1 MLLRDIG
8 YAKILFI
15 GRDSLDI
22 NDSIRERIEKTK
34 QLLSKLVHKNT
45 MAYLQGLNSI
55 KCDYETLGEY
65 DNACKYATMIID
77 ILSHNGVEHKATKK
91 DEELVRDIWVHA
103 YDTKARQGDFESFCI
118 AMEWNRPINKQFY
131 LPRAKLLKKHGVIQ
145 GIQDLIDDKL
155 DLLVL
160 NLPPRIGKELSD
172 DTPVLTKAGWK
183 NHGDLLVGDYVLND
197 KGDFVKVLALSPK
210 CKSEY
215 IVTFS
220 NGEKIECHG
229 NHEWLVYDRH
239 ANKNKIME
247 TKDMIGKIRD
257 VSYKNPNST
266 HRHFRFMINNKD
278 FVKGEEKEL
287 PVKPYTLGAWLGDG
301 TNKSPYLSNAV
312 CDRAIIDSIVSDGY
326 SIRYDWVHKKT
337 GVHTISFNNLRFD
350 LQKLGFCH
358 SRKRVPKTIPDEYLT
373 ASIEQRL
380 DLLAGLLDTDGTLTK
395 SEHRYHFTTVE
406 KTLRDSFI
414 ALINTFGWRCSVT
427 EHKPQKSSGN
437 IQGKQVYWCIGFNPT
452 CHIPCRL
459 ERKRLYE
466 FSKNRRIS
474 IVSIEQLLNEKWGR
488 CIQVEGGI
496 YLVGKSMIPTHNSTV
511 GLFLQVLLGGMFP
524 DESIL
529 SAGHTTGLI
538 QTFYNEIMNFI
549 NDTEYRYHEI
559 FPNNHIVDKSSEYY
573 YLDLNKKRRFHTY
586 NFVSIETGGTGKVQ
600 AERLLYCDDLVK
612 DVEQANNPD
621 RLEKLYH
628 NYTSTIKD
636 RKIQRLCKD
645 GVYRTC
651 PEIHINTPWSLY
663 DVTSRIVQTA
673 KDTGDMS
680 RVRIISVPCYDEN
693 GESNFVYNYGKGFST
708 KYYKDMEL
716 AEDPVIFSAKY
727 LMTPVE
733 RDGLVFNKD
742 NVNYYN
748 ELPGGE
754 PDRIV
759 AYADVSHGGDNYFSV
774 PVGYVYGYEV
784 YIEDVLFVNKFGG
797 DDASRPLVRDLIMR
811 NHVTRCGV
819 EKNNGGDFYST
830 LMDKDLKSKN
840 YYCHIT
846 THNAPTTKS
855 KRDRIL
861 ACQNEIKGI
870 ATEENTYRIYF
881 KDANKIK
888 GNRQYQEAMH
898 NLFSWNQNILAQKR
912 QHDDFPDSLAGLIT
926 NVLGGK
932 TGRAKS
938 NISADSLG
946 I

>member
-22 NDSIRERIEKTK
+22 NDNIRERIEKTK

-145 GIQDLIDDKL
+145 AIQDLIDDKL

-160 NLPPRIGKELSD
+160 NLPPRIGK
-172 DTPVLTKAGWK
+172 T
-183 NHGDLLVGDYVLND
+183 
-197 KGDFVKVLALSPK
+197 
-210 CKSEY
+210 
-215 IVTFS
+215 
-220 NGEKIECHG
+220 
-229 NHEWLVYDRH
+229 
-239 ANKNKIME
+239 
-247 TKDMIGKIRD
+247 
-257 VSYKNPNST
+257 
-266 HRHFRFMINNKD
+266 
-278 FVKGEEKEL
+278 
-287 PVKPYTLGAWLGDG
+287 
-301 TNKSPYLSNAV
+301 
-312 CDRAIIDSIVSDGY
+312 
-326 SIRYDWVHKKT
+326 
-337 GVHTISFNNLRFD
+337 
-350 LQKLGFCH
+350 
-358 SRKRVPKTIPDEYLT
+358 
-373 ASIEQRL
+373 
-380 DLLAGLLDTDGTLTK
+380 
-395 SEHRYHFTTVE
+395 
-406 KTLRDSFI
+406 
-414 ALINTFGWRCSVT
+414 
-427 EHKPQKSSGN
+427 
-437 IQGKQVYWCIGFNPT
+437 
-452 CHIPCRL
+452 
-459 ERKRLYE
+459 
-466 FSKNRRIS
+466 
-474 IVSIEQLLNEKWGR
+474 
-488 CIQVEGGI
+488 
-496 YLVGKSMIPTHNSTV
+496 TV
-511 GLFLQVLLGGMFP
+511 GLFLQTLLGGMFP

-538 QTFYNEIMNFI
+538 QTFYNEIMNLM

-573 YLDLNKKRRFHTY
+573 YFDLNKKRRFHTY

-693 GESNFVYNYGKGFST
+693 GESNFVYDYGKGFST

-727 LMTPVE
+727 LMTPIE
-733 RDGLVFNKD
+733 RDGLVFNKE
-742 NVNYYN
+742 NINYYN

-759 AYADVSHGGDNYFSV
+759 AYADVSHGGDDYFSV

-784 YIEDVLFVNKFGG
+784 YIEDILFVNKFGG
-797 DDASRPLVRDLIMR
+797 DDASRPLIRDLIMR

-881 KDANKIK
+881 KDTNKIK

-938 NISADSLG
+938 NVSADSLG

>member
-131 LPRAKLLKKHGVIQ
+131 LPRAKLLKKHGVIRA
-145 GIQDLIDDKL
+145 IQDLIDDKL

-160 NLPPRIGKELSD
+160 NLPPRIGK
-172 DTPVLTKAGWK
+172 T
-183 NHGDLLVGDYVLND
+183 
-197 KGDFVKVLALSPK
+197 
-210 CKSEY
+210 
-215 IVTFS
+215 
-220 NGEKIECHG
+220 
-229 NHEWLVYDRH
+229 
-239 ANKNKIME
+239 
-247 TKDMIGKIRD
+247 
-257 VSYKNPNST
+257 
-266 HRHFRFMINNKD
+266 
-278 FVKGEEKEL
+278 
-287 PVKPYTLGAWLGDG
+287 
-301 TNKSPYLSNAV
+301 
-312 CDRAIIDSIVSDGY
+312 
-326 SIRYDWVHKKT
+326 
-337 GVHTISFNNLRFD
+337 
-350 LQKLGFCH
+350 
-358 SRKRVPKTIPDEYLT
+358 
-373 ASIEQRL
+373 
-380 DLLAGLLDTDGTLTK
+380 
-395 SEHRYHFTTVE
+395 
-406 KTLRDSFI
+406 
-414 ALINTFGWRCSVT
+414 
-427 EHKPQKSSGN
+427 
-437 IQGKQVYWCIGFNPT
+437 
-452 CHIPCRL
+452 
-459 ERKRLYE
+459 
-466 FSKNRRIS
+466 
-474 IVSIEQLLNEKWGR
+474 
-488 CIQVEGGI
+488 
-496 YLVGKSMIPTHNSTV
+496 TV
-511 GLFLQVLLGGMFP
+511 GLFLQTLLGGMFP

-538 QTFYNEIMNFI
+538 QTFYNEIMNLM
-549 NDTEYRYHEI
+549 NDAEYRYHEI

-573 YLDLNKKRRFHTY
+573 YFDLNKKRRFHTY

-680 RVRIISVPCYDEN
+680 RVRIISIPCYDEN
-693 GESNFVYNYGKGFST
+693 GESNFVYDYGKGFST

-733 RDGLVFNKD
+733 RDGLIFNKD
-742 NVNYYN
+742 NITYYN
-748 ELPGGE
+748 ELPPEE

-759 AYADVSHGGDNYFSV
+759 AYADVTHGGDDYFSV

-784 YIEDVLFVNKFGG
+784 YIESVMFVNHFGG
-797 DDASRPLVRDLIMR
+797 DDGSRPLVKKLIMD

-819 EKNNGGDFYST
+819 ERNNGGDFYST
-830 LMDKDLKSKN
+830 LMDKDLKDVG

-846 THNAPTTKS
+846 SHNAPTIKQ

-861 ACQNEIKGI
+861 ACEREIKGI
-870 ATEENTYRIYF
+870 ASEKNSYRIYF
-881 KDANKIK
+881 KNPDKTK
-888 GNRQYQEAMH
+888 GDRQYQLAMQ
-898 NLFSWNQNILAQKR
+898 NLFRWNQNPSMQKK

-938 NISADSLG
+938 NVSADSLG

>member
-118 AMEWNRPINKQFY
+118 AMEWTRPINKQFY

-160 NLPPRIGKELSD
+160 NLPPR
-172 DTPVLTKAGWK
+172 
-183 NHGDLLVGDYVLND
+183 
-197 KGDFVKVLALSPK
+197 
-210 CKSEY
+210 
-215 IVTFS
+215 
-220 NGEKIECHG
+220 
-229 NHEWLVYDRH
+229 
-239 ANKNKIME
+239 
-247 TKDMIGKIRD
+247 
-257 VSYKNPNST
+257 
-266 HRHFRFMINNKD
+266 
-278 FVKGEEKEL
+278 
-287 PVKPYTLGAWLGDG
+287 
-301 TNKSPYLSNAV
+301 
-312 CDRAIIDSIVSDGY
+312 
-326 SIRYDWVHKKT
+326 
-337 GVHTISFNNLRFD
+337 
-350 LQKLGFCH
+350 
-358 SRKRVPKTIPDEYLT
+358 
-373 ASIEQRL
+373 
-380 DLLAGLLDTDGTLTK
+380 
-395 SEHRYHFTTVE
+395 
-406 KTLRDSFI
+406 
-414 ALINTFGWRCSVT
+414 
-427 EHKPQKSSGN
+427 
-437 IQGKQVYWCIGFNPT
+437 
-452 CHIPCRL
+452 
-459 ERKRLYE
+459 
-466 FSKNRRIS
+466 
-474 IVSIEQLLNEKWGR
+474 
-488 CIQVEGGI
+488 
-496 YLVGKSMIPTHNSTV
+496 VGKTTV
-511 GLFLQVLLGGMFP
+511 GLFLQTLLGGMFP

-538 QTFYNEIMNFI
+538 QTFYNEIMNLM

-573 YLDLNKKRRFHTY
+573 YFDLNKKRRFHTY

-693 GESNFVYNYGKGFST
+693 GESNFVYDYGKGFST

-733 RDGLVFNKD
+733 RDGLIFNKD
-742 NVNYYN
+742 NITYYN
-748 ELPGGE
+748 ELPPEE

-759 AYADVSHGGDNYFSV
+759 AYADVTHGGDDYFSV

-784 YIEDVLFVNKFGG
+784 YIESVMFVNHFGG
-797 DDASRPLVRDLIMR
+797 DDGSRPLVKKLIMD

-819 EKNNGGDFYST
+819 ERNNGGDFYST
-830 LMDKDLKSKN
+830 LMDKDLKDVG

-846 THNAPTTKS
+846 SHNAPTIKQ

-861 ACQNEIKGI
+861 ACEREIKGI
-870 ATEENTYRIYF
+870 ASEKNSYRIYF
-881 KDANKIK
+881 KNLDKTK
-888 GNRQYQEAMH
+888 GDRQYQLAMQ
-898 NLFSWNQNILAQKR
+898 NLFRWNQNPSMQKK

-938 NISADSLG
+938 NVSADSLG